1 MFPVRFGAGGASEG
15 AVQVRSGAKYG
26 LIGTGVLAVLAGG
39 GWLAAGRPAPSAI
52 MASLTGAQAP
62 KKAEEPPMTVTV
74 ATARRE
80 AVPITFTYT
89 GTIIAPQD
97 AALQARVTGNIIE
110 RPFEPGGHVKKG
122 QVLFRIDPRPFEVSL
137 AQAKAQEAQA
147 KSQLQFAQAEVSRT
161 DTLADKGY
169 ATEQRLQQLQANAA
183 GASAQV
189 QQAEAAIAR
198 QNLNLDYA
206 TVNAPFDGRASL
218 SIINPGDLVIE
229 NQTQLVSVVQLDP
242 IDVQM
247 ALSSEDSETVR
258 EAMQGG
264 SVTVEVL
271 DEAGKPV
278 REARIYQLDNR
289 FDPRTARRLVRA
301 LLPNPDERFLPGQ
314 FVRAR
319 VKTGTE
325 DKLLIP
331 TIALSAQLAQQIV
344 YVVDEQGVVRQKP
357 VTTGDSFGEDTAI
370 VAGLKPGEK
379 VVTDHIQ
386 DMRQDLKVETKTMKA
401 NSTGAQPVNGAA
413 SNQPG

>member
-1 MFPVRFGAGGASEG
+1 M
-15 AVQVRSGAKYG
+15 RSGAKYG

>member
-52 MASLTGAQAP
+52 MASLTGSQAP

-413 SNQPG
+413 SKQPG

>member
-1 MFPVRFGAGGASEG
+1 VFPVRFGAGGASEG